1 MRDILKVKHVRCIRI
16 IFYFILFY
24 CFCSKTYFTRNFIYG
39 TRVIFHN
46 EPFYGKKVTL
56 YHDYFHEKMT
66 CCYKLVYGEN
76 DMLPQIL
83 FCGKK

>member
-39 TRVIFHN
+39 TRVIFHH
-46 EPFYGKKVTL
+46 ELFYGKKATL
-56 YHDYFHEKMT
+56 CHDYFHEKMT
-66 CCYKLVYGEN
+66 CCYKLIYGEKWYVATN
-76 DMLPQIL
+76 FIL
-83 FCGKK
+83 W